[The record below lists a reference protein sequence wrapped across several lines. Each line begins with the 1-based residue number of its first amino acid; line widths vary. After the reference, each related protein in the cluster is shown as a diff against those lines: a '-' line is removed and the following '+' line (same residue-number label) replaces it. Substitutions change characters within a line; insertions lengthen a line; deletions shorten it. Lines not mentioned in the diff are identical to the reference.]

1 MYLIR
6 LDDASDRM
14 NTENWAQIERMLD
27 ENGIR
32 PLVGVIP
39 LNRDPMLLRFPEDP
53 GFWAKAQG
61 WQEKGWRI
69 ALHGYEHVYSSD
81 CAGINPVHDRSEF
94 AGHPLEVQRQKIR
107 DGLRLL
113 KEKGLEPTAFFA
125 PSHTFDWNTLE
136 ALRLESGIR
145 VISDTV
151 ANDCYCRRGFTF
163 IPQQAGR
170 VRELPFQV
178 TTICLHPNF
187 TTAPELEE
195 IDAFLKAHPGQ
206 FLEPNAILP
215 TTRKRSL
222 LDRGY
227 EMAYFLK
234 RKLRK

>member
-6 LDDASDRM
+6 LDDASDHM
-14 NTENWAQIERMLD
+14 NTERWDRIERMLD
-27 ENGIR
+27 ENGVR

-39 LNRDPMLLRFPEDP
+39 VNRDPMLLEFAEDP
-53 GFWAKAQG
+53 GFWAKARA

-69 ALHGYEHVYSSD
+69 ALHGYEHVYSSN

-94 AGHPLEVQRQKIR
+94 AGHPLEIQQEKIR
-107 DGLRLL
+107 EGVRLL

-125 PSHTFDWNTLE
+125 PSHTFDENTLE

-145 VISDTV
+145 TISDTV
-151 ANDCYCRRGFTF
+151 ANDIYCRRGFTF

-170 VRELPFQV
+170 VRELPFKV

-187 TTAPELEE
+187 TTDPEFDE
-195 IDAFLKAHPGQ
+195 IEAFLKTHPGQ
-206 FLEPNAILP
+206 FLDPNAIEP

-227 EMAYFLK
+227 ELAYFLK